1 MTLPPSQKI
10 PKHSSVP
17 HLARCPVP
25 ARRDGVA
32 LDKRANVGDPNQS
45 GKGAGSAVVFTEP

>member
-32 LDKRANVGDPNQS
+32 LDKRANVGNPNQS
-45 GKGAGSAVVFTEP
+45 GKGTGSAVVFTEP